1 MPSLSLLSLLVGPGL
16 STSLS
21 RLSRP
26 ALCWAGFFFHWGFI
40 MSARI
45 LGFSGSRK
53 LSQSTSTLAS
63 FVLAT
68 AVTQPSWSS
77 FVVGCCPTG
86 LDALVVNSP
95 HVPASRL
102 SVFRAVSR
110 LPRHLVA
117 RSAQLA
123 DAVGALVAFPECAC
137 PSCVIPSATVARCFC
152 GGGSGTWAT
161 AALAAGLGATV
172 YVAGVAPGSL
182 PTSWGEWVR
191 SCRLPGCWRLV
202 PHCVPQPCQLS
213 VLSFV

>member
-1 MPSLSLLSLLVGPGL
+1 
-16 STSLS
+16 
-21 RLSRP
+21 
-26 ALCWAGFFFHWGFI
+26 

-45 LGFSGSRK
+45 LGFSGSRN

-63 FVLAT
+63 FVFAT

-77 FVVGCCPTG
+77 FAVGCCPTG

-95 HVPASRL
+95 FMPASRL

-123 DAVGALVAFPECAC
+123 DAVGALVAFPECVC
-137 PSCVIPSATVARCFC
+137 PVQVVPSATVARCFC

-172 YVAGVAPGSL
+172 YVAGVVPGSL
-182 PTSWGEWVR
+182 PASWGEWVR

-213 VLSFV
+213 VFSFV